1 MEFNCSQCDKCY
13 SLKMSLSNHIRIIH
27 GNPKLHPCTHCDYKA
42 KSKQNC
48 EMHIKSIH
56 KKFKEICEVCG
67 KQFSNSPN
75 LNRHRRR
82 KNHLNS
88 SNIENMN

>member
-13 SLKMSLSNHIRIIH
+13 SLKMSLSNHKRLIH

-42 KSKQNC
+42 KSNQDC

-56 KKFKEICEVCG
+56 KKIKET
-67 KQFSNSPN
+67 NSPN
-75 LNRHRRR
+75 LNRHR
-82 KNHLNS
+82 KKS
-88 SNIENMN
+88 IELIF